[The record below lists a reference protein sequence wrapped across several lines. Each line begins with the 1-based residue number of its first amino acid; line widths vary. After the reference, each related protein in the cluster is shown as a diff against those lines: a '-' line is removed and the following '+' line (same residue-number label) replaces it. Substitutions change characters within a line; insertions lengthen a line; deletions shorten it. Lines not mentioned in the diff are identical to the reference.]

1 MMESNTI
8 NYKEEILKS
17 GIMLA
22 GVSIIL
28 TMLTYMINVEL
39 MVEWWFGILSLI
51 ISVGLLIYLGITYRN
66 NIGGILSYVTDLKYS
81 VLVMSLKW

>member
-39 MVEWWFGILSLI
+39 MV
-51 ISVGLLIYLGITYRN
+51 
-66 NIGGILSYVTDLKYS
+66 
-81 VLVMSLKW
+81 

>member
-66 NIGGILSYVTDLKYS
+66 NIGGI
-81 VLVMSLKW
+81 

>member
-39 MVEWWFGILSLI
+39 IV
-51 ISVGLLIYLGITYRN
+51 VCGLEF
-66 NIGGILSYVTDLKYS
+66 
-81 VLVMSLKW
+81 LV